1 MKGND
6 EMKYIAHI
14 DGERIQTIKEHLEG
28 TAKLSG
34 EFAEKFGKQDW
45 GYCCG
50 MLHDIGKYS
59 IDFQKRILGENNY
72 RVDHSTAGARVCLE
86 KGGKYSFLEYCIAGH
101 HAGLPN
107 YGDNYDESTDS
118 TLSGRRLKKLS
129 DYQAYQTEIEVPAIN
144 SMPIDLKR
152 TVNPDFSLSV
162 FMRMIYSCLVDA
174 DFLDTEAFMK
184 EGKQGR
190 NSGENIEILFKKLE
204 NYISGWL
211 KNQDIDT
218 VNGRRTEIL
227 KNCLEMGKTEKGLFR
242 LTVPTGGGK
251 TVASLAFALRHAL
264 ENKMDRI
271 IYVIPYTSIIEQN
284 AKVFRDI
291 LGEENVLENHC
302 NVDYESSEELLPM
315 QLASENWD
323 KPIVVTT
330 NVQFFESLFA
340 NKSSKCRKLH
350 NIANSVII
358 FDEVQMLPND
368 YLKPCIAMIEELIN
382 NYQVSAV
389 LCTATQPALASFFHE
404 GISAKE
410 LCPRMEEQFEF
421 FKRTVFE
428 NVGVLTEND
437 LIQRLEK
444 EYQALCIV
452 NTKKRAQRIYK
463 QLEGEGVYHL
473 STSMYPKHRRR
484 ILREIRERLQK
495 NKKCILIST
504 SLVEAGVDLD
514 FQSVYR
520 ELAGVDSMIQA
531 AGRCNREGL
540 RPEKESKVYIFQFE
554 GKENVLGQRQQIDVA
569 KSVIA
574 DNRDISDMESI
585 TQYFEM
591 LYHIKGDS
599 LDKKKILDEFQNK
612 RYNFAKVG
620 KEFKLIEQDTKTIF
634 INYEEEANE
643 TLCLLKERGFTRS
656 GMRKASQYCIT
667 VYENEFNKLYGIGAI
682 QPISEDIEDF
692 YELRD
697 EEKYTEKIGLEL
709 ELDDGAA
716 VFF

>member
-107 YGDNYDESTDS
+107 YGNNYDESTDS

-368 YLKPCIAMIEELIN
+368 YVKPCIAMIEELIN

-599 LDKKKILDEFQNK
+599 LDKKKIMDEFQNK

>member
-107 YGDNYDESTDS
+107 YGNNYDESTDS

-358 FDEVQMLPND
+358 FDEAQMLPND
-368 YLKPCIAMIEELIN
+368 YLKPCIAMIEELVN
-382 NYQVSAV
+382 NYQASAV
-389 LCTATQPALASFFHE
+389 LCTATQPALTSFFHE

-569 KSVIA
+569 KSVIT

-599 LDKKKILDEFQNK
+599 LDKKKILDEFRNK

-620 KEFKLIEQDTKTIF
+620 KEFKLIEQNTKTIF
-634 INYEEEANE
+634 INYETEANE

-667 VYENEFNKLYGIGAI
+667 VYENEFNKLYGIGSI

-697 EEKYTEKIGLEL
+697 KEKYTEKIGLEL

>member
-1 MKGND
+1 
-6 EMKYIAHI
+6 MKYIAHI

-59 IDFQKRILGENNY
+59 IYFQKRILGENNY

-107 YGDNYDESTDS
+107 YGNNYDESTDS

-358 FDEVQMLPND
+358 FDEAQMLPND
-368 YLKPCIAMIEELIN
+368 YLKPCIAMIEELVN
-382 NYQVSAV
+382 NYQASAV
-389 LCTATQPALASFFHE
+389 LCTATQPALTSFFHE

-569 KSVIA
+569 KSVIT

-599 LDKKKILDEFQNK
+599 LDKKKILDEFRNK

-620 KEFKLIEQDTKTIF
+620 KEFKLIEQNTKTIF
-634 INYEEEANE
+634 INYETEANE

-667 VYENEFNKLYGIGAI
+667 VYENEFNKLYGIGSI

-697 EEKYTEKIGLEL
+697 KEKYTEKIGLEL

>member
-1 MKGND
+1 
-6 EMKYIAHI
+6 MKYIAHI

-72 RVDHSTAGARVCLE
+72 RVDHSTAGARVCLV
-86 KGGKYSFLEYCIAGH
+86 KGGKYSFLEYCLAGH

-107 YGDNYDESTDS
+107 NGNNYDESTDS
-118 TLSGRRLKKLS
+118 TMSGRRQKKLS

-358 FDEVQMLPND
+358 FDEAQMLPND
-368 YLKPCIAMIEELIN
+368 YLKPCIAMIEELVN
-382 NYQVSAV
+382 NYQASAV
-389 LCTATQPALASFFHE
+389 LCTATQPALTSFFHE

-410 LCPRMEEQFEF
+410 LCPKMEEQFEF

-484 ILREIRERLQK
+484 ILREIRERRQK

-569 KSVIA
+569 KSVMT

-599 LDKKKILDEFQNK
+599 LDKKKILDEFRNK

-620 KEFKLIEQDTKTIF
+620 KEFKLIEQNTKTIF
-634 INYEEEANE
+634 INYETEANE

-667 VYENEFNKLYGIGAI
+667 VYENEFNKLYGIGSI

-697 EEKYTEKIGLEL
+697 KEKYTEKIGLEL

>member
-1 MKGND
+1 
-6 EMKYIAHI
+6 MKYIAHI

-107 YGDNYDESTDS
+107 YGNNYDESTDS

-291 LGEENVLENHC
+291 LREENVLENHC
-302 NVDYESSEELLPM
+302 NVDYESSEERLPM

-358 FDEVQMLPND
+358 FDEAQMLPND
-368 YLKPCIAMIEELIN
+368 YLKPCIAMIEELVN
-382 NYQVSAV
+382 NYQASAV

-569 KSVIA
+569 KSVIT

-591 LYHIKGDS
+591 LYPIKGDS
-599 LDKKKILDEFQNK
+599 LDKKKILDEFRNK

-620 KEFKLIEQDTKTIF
+620 KEFKLIEQNTKTIF
-634 INYEEEANE
+634 INYETEANE

-667 VYENEFNKLYGIGAI
+667 VYENEFNKLYGIGSI

-697 EEKYTEKIGLEL
+697 KEKYTEKIGLEL

>member
-1 MKGND
+1 
-6 EMKYIAHI
+6 MKYIAHI

-107 YGDNYDESTDS
+107 YGNNYDESTDS

-129 DYQAYQTEIEVPAIN
+129 DYQVYQTEIEVPAIN

-358 FDEVQMLPND
+358 FDEAQMLPND
-368 YLKPCIAMIEELIN
+368 YLKPCIAMIEELVN
-382 NYQVSAV
+382 NYQASAV
-389 LCTATQPALASFFHE
+389 LCTATQPALTSFFHE

-569 KSVIA
+569 KSVIT

-591 LYHIKGDS
+591 LYHMKGDS
-599 LDKKKILDEFQNK
+599 LDKKKILDEFRNK

-620 KEFKLIEQDTKTIF
+620 KEFKLIEQNTKTIF
-634 INYEEEANE
+634 INYETEANE

-667 VYENEFNKLYGIGAI
+667 VYENEFNKLYGIGSI

-697 EEKYTEKIGLEL
+697 KEKYTEKIGLEL

>member
-1 MKGND
+1 
-6 EMKYIAHI
+6 
-14 DGERIQTIKEHLEG
+14 
-28 TAKLSG
+28 
-34 EFAEKFGKQDW
+34 
-45 GYCCG
+45 
-50 MLHDIGKYS
+50 
-59 IDFQKRILGENNY
+59 
-72 RVDHSTAGARVCLE
+72 
-86 KGGKYSFLEYCIAGH
+86 
-101 HAGLPN
+101 
-107 YGDNYDESTDS
+107 
-118 TLSGRRLKKLS
+118 
-129 DYQAYQTEIEVPAIN
+129 
-144 SMPIDLKR
+144 
-152 TVNPDFSLSV
+152 
-162 FMRMIYSCLVDA
+162 
-174 DFLDTEAFMK
+174 
-184 EGKQGR
+184 
-190 NSGENIEILFKKLE
+190 
-204 NYISGWL
+204 
-211 KNQDIDT
+211 
-218 VNGRRTEIL
+218 
-227 KNCLEMGKTEKGLFR
+227 
-242 LTVPTGGGK
+242 
-251 TVASLAFALRHAL
+251 
-264 ENKMDRI
+264 
-271 IYVIPYTSIIEQN
+271 
-284 AKVFRDI
+284 
-291 LGEENVLENHC
+291 
-302 NVDYESSEELLPM
+302 
-315 QLASENWD
+315 
-323 KPIVVTT
+323 
-330 NVQFFESLFA
+330 
-340 NKSSKCRKLH
+340 
-350 NIANSVII
+350 
-358 FDEVQMLPND
+358 
-368 YLKPCIAMIEELIN
+368 
-382 NYQVSAV
+382 
-389 LCTATQPALASFFHE
+389 
-404 GISAKE
+404 
-410 LCPRMEEQFEF
+410 MEEQFEF

-599 LDKKKILDEFQNK
+599 LDKKKILDEFRNK

-620 KEFKLIEQDTKTIF
+620 KEFKLIEQNTKTIF
-634 INYEEEANE
+634 INYETEANE

-667 VYENEFNKLYGIGAI
+667 VYENEFNKLYGIGSI

-697 EEKYTEKIGLEL
+697 KEKYTEKIGLEL

>member
-1 MKGND
+1 
-6 EMKYIAHI
+6 MKYIAHI

-107 YGDNYDESTDS
+107 YGNNYDESTDS

-358 FDEVQMLPND
+358 FDEAQMLPND
-368 YLKPCIAMIEELIN
+368 YLKPCIAMIEELVN
-382 NYQVSAV
+382 NYQASAV
-389 LCTATQPALASFFHE
+389 LCTATQPALTSFFHE

-410 LCPRMEEQFEF
+410 LCPKMEEQFEF

-569 KSVIA
+569 KSVIT

-599 LDKKKILDEFQNK
+599 LDKKKILDEFRNK

-620 KEFKLIEQDTKTIF
+620 KEFKLIEQNTKTIF
-634 INYEEEANE
+634 INYETEANE

-667 VYENEFNKLYGIGAI
+667 VYENEFNKLYGIGSI

-697 EEKYTEKIGLEL
+697 KEKYTEKIGLEL